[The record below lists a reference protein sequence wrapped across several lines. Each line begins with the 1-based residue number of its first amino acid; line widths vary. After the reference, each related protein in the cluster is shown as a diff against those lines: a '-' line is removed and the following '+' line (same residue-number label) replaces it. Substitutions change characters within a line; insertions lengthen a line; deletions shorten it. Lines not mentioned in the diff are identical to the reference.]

1 MFINYHEKT
10 KTFHLQ
16 NENISYVMHFGFTT
30 ALVRAVT
37 AIPGHACFGIF
48 MGIFYGIARK
58 YAAQGNK
65 SAKRLFQILAVI
77 LPAILHGAYD
87 YIASMAT
94 SDWLFIVFIVVLFV
108 VSFILVRKN
117 SKRDNYI

>member
-1 MFINYHEKT
+1 
-10 KTFHLQ
+10 
-16 NENISYVMHFGFTT
+16 MHFGFTT

-108 VSFILVRKN
+108 VSFILVRRN